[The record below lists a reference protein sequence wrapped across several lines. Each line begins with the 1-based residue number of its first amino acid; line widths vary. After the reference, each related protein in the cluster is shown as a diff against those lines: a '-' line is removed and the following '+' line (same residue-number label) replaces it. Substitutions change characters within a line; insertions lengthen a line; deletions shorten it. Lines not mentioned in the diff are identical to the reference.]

1 MRRFFTTKRY
11 IPKTLEEKLSPIEKF
26 IDITPGKTHPN
37 LSKEEILFFLS
48 PERSRIE
55 ERALFELA
63 NTVTERFYGKTIF
76 FRGLIE
82 ISNVNFTV
90 LKFKIF

>member
-1 MRRFFTTKRY
+1 MLKRLFSTNKY
-11 IPKTLEEKLSPIEKF
+11 IPQTLEEKLLPISKF
-26 IDITPGKTHPN
+26 IDATPGKVHSN

-48 PERSRIE
+48 PERNHQE
-55 ERALFELA
+55 DQALFELA

-82 ISNVNFTV
+82 ISNVNF
-90 LKFKIF
+90 FSFNS

>member
-1 MRRFFTTKRY
+1 
-11 IPKTLEEKLSPIEKF
+11 
-26 IDITPGKTHPN
+26 

-48 PERSRIE
+48 SERTHQE
-55 ERALFELA
+55 EQALFELA

-82 ISNVNFTV
+82 ISNVKRFS
-90 LKFKIF
+90 I